1 VLRADAFRTFVFV
14 ALAAAGL
21 WAYTKGKLKA
31 QYALAVWVVLIF
43 ADMWPMN
50 KKYLNNDDF
59 ISQHKMENPFT
70 ASAADNEIL
79 KDKGYYRVLNISER
93 INPFSDAS
101 TSYFHKSIGGY
112 HGAKLQR
119 YQELISNHIAPEI
132 QSLNRRLQNVKTQ
145 ADLEQVF
152 AGLNAIN
159 MLNTQYIILQ
169 SNQRPLY
176 NRRAMGNAWFVNKIL
191 MVENAD
197 EEIEKLDEI
206 NIATTALVDKRYS
219 SLLPNTLSADT
230 TAGIAL
236 TSYAPNRLEYVANT
250 SSSQLAIFSDIYYPK
265 GWKATINGNPAEH
278 FHVNYVLRGMIVPE
292 GKSDIVFYFEPD
304 SYFMGN
310 KVSFVSSILLLLA
323 VAAVIFIEYKKRKIV
338 QSNE

>member
-1 VLRADAFRTFVFV
+1 
-14 ALAAAGL
+14 
-21 WAYTKGKLKA
+21 
-31 QYALAVWVVLIF
+31 
-43 ADMWPMN
+43 
-50 KKYLNNDDF
+50 
-59 ISQHKMENPFT
+59 
-70 ASAADNEIL
+70 
-79 KDKGYYRVLNISER
+79 
-93 INPFSDAS
+93 
-101 TSYFHKSIGGY
+101 
-112 HGAKLQR
+112 
-119 YQELISNHIAPEI
+119 
-132 QSLNRRLQNVKTQ
+132 
-145 ADLEQVF
+145 
-152 AGLNAIN
+152 
-159 MLNTQYIILQ
+159 
-169 SNQRPLY
+169 
-176 NRRAMGNAWFVNKIL
+176 